1 MGGGPDD
8 RQQGQTDTERT
19 VHEAHASS
27 LSRSVGIVP
36 EPCGHLR
43 SHKAESSVGRMGRK
57 GTPQSVGWLLPQH
70 WLRPLQRLSLP
81 ILRLLLWAVALAY
94 LLLEAREVASQRQ
107 LTQIT
112 VFAVLVLVANF
123 QMNLARHLPSDHE
136 EMDPLIQASLA
147 MFVSSLFSMLDGAL
161 DYLLGSLQGG
171 MAPQLLPAFYLLG
184 WGVNL
189 LSVVLAIG
197 SMELFLSSMRRMIKR

>member
-1 MGGGPDD
+1 M
-8 RQQGQTDTERT
+8 
-19 VHEAHASS
+19 
-27 LSRSVGIVP
+27 
-36 EPCGHLR
+36 
-43 SHKAESSVGRMGRK
+43 
-57 GTPQSVGWLLPQH
+57 GWLLPQH
-70 WLRPLQRLSLP
+70 WLLPLQRWSLP
-81 ILRLLLWAVALAY
+81 ILRLLLWAVAVAY

-107 LTQIT
+107 LTHIT

-123 QMNLARHLPSDHE
+123 QINLARHLPSNHE

-147 MFVSSLFSMLDGAL
+147 MFVASLFAMLDGAL
-161 DYLLGSLQGG
+161 DYLLASFQGG

-197 SMELFLSSMRRMIKR
+197 SMEVFLGSMRRLIKR